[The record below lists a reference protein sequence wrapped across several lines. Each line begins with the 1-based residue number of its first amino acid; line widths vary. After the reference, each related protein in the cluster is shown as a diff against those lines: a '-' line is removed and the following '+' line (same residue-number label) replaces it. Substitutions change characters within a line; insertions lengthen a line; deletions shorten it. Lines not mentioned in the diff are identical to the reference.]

1 MNPWKLN
8 LNHIGSKYY
17 ASILNQGSIFV
28 EFTYWYV
35 TPVLWLMYIPIWFIR
50 YFFFKLH
57 TRMHYMRVLQ
67 LSHYFLTLTLL
78 ITFTSLF
85 LIVCLLFYLKVLK
98 CSQGVNIFLL
108 SQGFTFLKSIH
119 SELISPMNYHANFE
133 TVTW

>member
-1 MNPWKLN
+1 
-8 LNHIGSKYY
+8 
-17 ASILNQGSIFV
+17 
-28 EFTYWYV
+28 
-35 TPVLWLMYIPIWFIR
+35 
-50 YFFFKLH
+50 
-57 TRMHYMRVLQ
+57 MRVLQ

-133 TVTW
+133 TVT